1 MRFLFRR
8 IFSYAIDFVIFSLL
22 IGLFTFSINVFYADP
37 AMQDKVL
44 FMFVCA
50 LIVSLGLTTYI
61 PVQNKGQTI
70 GQKIMKIQIVNKS
83 GKPRTYL
90 QSFLRE
96 GVAKISV
103 APLFV
108 VFSVIY
114 YFVQV
119 IMTRNFENELAIDVL
134 CKTEAVD
141 LTVEKSRSE
150 KRRAAKKL
158 K

>member
-8 IFSYAIDFVIFSLL
+8 IVSYALDFVIFSLL

-70 GQKIMKIQIVNKS
+70 GQKIMKIFMLHVF
-83 GKPRTYL
+83 RH
-90 QSFLRE
+90 
-96 GVAKISV
+96 GVFALKR
-103 APLFV
+103 PYR
-108 VFSVIY
+108 IY
-114 YFVQV
+114 QCDHGGE
-119 IMTRNFENELAIDVL
+119 IN
-134 CKTEAVD
+134 
-141 LTVEKSRSE
+141 
-150 KRRAAKKL
+150 
-158 K
+158 

>member
-1 MRFLFRR
+1 
-8 IFSYAIDFVIFSLL
+8 
-22 IGLFTFSINVFYADP
+22 
-37 AMQDKVL
+37 
-44 FMFVCA
+44 
-50 LIVSLGLTTYI
+50 
-61 PVQNKGQTI
+61 
-70 GQKIMKIQIVNKS
+70 MKIQIVNKS

-134 CKTEAVD
+134 CKTKAVD

-158 K
+158 KQFLNKDVILL

>member
-8 IFSYAIDFVIFSLL
+8 IVSYAIDFVIFSLL

-70 GQKIMKIQIVNKS
+70 GQKIMKIQI
-83 GKPRTYL
+83 
-90 QSFLRE
+90 E
-96 GVAKISV
+96 AKNLS
-103 APLFV
+103 
-108 VFSVIY
+108 
-114 YFVQV
+114 
-119 IMTRNFENELAIDVL
+119 
-134 CKTEAVD
+134 
-141 LTVEKSRSE
+141 SE
-150 KRRAAKKL
+150 FFKRRCGQDFGCADFCGFFCNL
-158 K
+158 LFCSGYYDQEF